1 MPSGHVDGATGR
13 RLNRRVWTT
22 GSEPG
27 NLGVMFRSLCE
38 PKSQRK
44 REKETLGHCHLRAV
58 EKIMSRRLEKQARL
72 ECWRLVS
79 RNPSKSH
86 RVLHAEGGSRAP
98 VKLHV
103 SGTEMIPLNLKT
115 PDAGQKKKKKKK
127 VGGPGGGRGDYP
139 ITQACER
146 NPSILESGRVG
157 FELWILIS
165 SVILGKL
172 PFLSLRFLKCR
183 IWIIPPSTQS
193 SNIK

>member
-1 MPSGHVDGATGR
+1 MASEEAISGFGCAKVEMPSGHVDGATGR

-72 ECWRLVS
+72 ECWRLVY

-86 RVLHAEGGSRAP
+86 RVLHAEGGSR
-98 VKLHV
+98 
-103 SGTEMIPLNLKT
+103 
-115 PDAGQKKKKKKK
+115 GQ
-127 VGGPGGGRGDYP
+127 GHLEGSTASR
-139 ITQACER
+139 AHRCSCEATR
-146 NPSILESGRVG
+146 
-157 FELWILIS
+157 
-165 SVILGKL
+165 
-172 PFLSLRFLKCR
+172 LRH
-183 IWIIPPSTQS
+183 
-193 SNIK
+193 